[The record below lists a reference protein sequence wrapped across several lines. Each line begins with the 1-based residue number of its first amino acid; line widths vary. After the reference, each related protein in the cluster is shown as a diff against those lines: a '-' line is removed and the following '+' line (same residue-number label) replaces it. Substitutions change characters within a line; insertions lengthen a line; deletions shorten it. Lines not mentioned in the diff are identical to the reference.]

1 MRYWPASSSPRRQK
15 STRLGLPALLVLA
28 ALGGC
33 SMLAT
38 REAAIGCQV
47 ADIATTYR
55 ALHLSAAAY
64 EANPIP
70 LPILLAVKIAI
81 IVWVWTY
88 DDWNKEPEGARA
100 TLAVVG
106 CLPVPGNLKAAKG

>member
-1 MRYWPASSSPRRQK
+1 MK
-15 STRLGLPALLVLA
+15 SLILSLALLLSGCSVLA
-28 ALGGC
+28 
-33 SMLAT
+33 T
-38 REAAIGCQV
+38 KEAAIGCQV

-55 ALHLSAAAY
+55 ALHMNTLAY

-88 DDWNKEPEGARA
+88 DNWDKDPEGARA
-100 TLAVVG
+100 TLTVIG
-106 CLPVPGNLKAAKG
+106 CAPVPGNLKAAKP